1 MQTITLYRYIR
12 PNGGV
17 TVSTVKP
24 DAEYTELTRLFADD
38 GYILTDDGVNYTS
51 CIDTDYPV
59 AWVEVVDTGEAGG
72 DPDEATEADYQNA
85 LRGLGVDV

>member
-1 MQTITLYRYIR
+1 MKTIPLYRYSR
-12 PNGGV
+12 PGGGV

-38 GYILTDDGVNYTS
+38 GYILTDGVNHTS
-51 CIDTDYPV
+51 CIDTDYPD
-59 AWVEVVDTGEAGG
+59 AWVEVVDTGETDK

-85 LRGLGVDV
+85 LRELGVEV